1 MDAAL
6 LKLSLEIQRHSGS
19 INNFVESGLERGS
32 LNQEIVVLRIGC
44 VNYYSL
50 VNIGNCYK

>member
-6 LKLSLEIQRHSGS
+6 LKLSLEIQRRGS
-19 INNFVESGLERGS
+19 INNFVESGLKRGS